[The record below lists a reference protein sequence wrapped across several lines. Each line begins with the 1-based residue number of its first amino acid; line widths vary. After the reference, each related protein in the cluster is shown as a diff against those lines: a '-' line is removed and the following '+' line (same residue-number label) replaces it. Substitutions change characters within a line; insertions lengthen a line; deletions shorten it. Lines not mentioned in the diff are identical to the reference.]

1 MTRTLAHLASLALL
15 GLAVACPAPP
25 PPPGPTP
32 QEELA
37 AKMQKLA
44 DADRAV
50 NDECFGKL
58 SRREIPSNR
67 SYVECY
73 VAKVRPAYQ
82 QYGPENLDLLDS
94 LAKQWRAIADQVDA
108 GKMKAAEAQSEM
120 AKIKTGVEAEA
131 QRRAAE
137 AEALAASEAG
147 ANAQESNVEGASA
160 EAIQNRKMLEQGLH
174 DKAKPNPSGIPG
186 RRGGG

>member
-1 MTRTLAHLASLALL
+1 MIRSIARISSIAFL
-15 GLAVACPAPP
+15 GLVVACPAPP
-25 PPPGPTP
+25 PPSGPTP

-37 AKMQKLA
+37 AKMEKLA
-44 DADRAV
+44 AADRAV

-58 SRREIPSNR
+58 TRGEIPSNR

-82 QYGPENLDLLDS
+82 QYGPENIDLLES

-108 GKMKAAEAQSEM
+108 RKLKAADAQVAM
-120 AKIKTGVEAEA
+120 AKVKSEIEAEA

-137 AEALAASEAG
+137 AEALAQNAAG
-147 ANAQESNVEGASA
+147 SNAKESNVEGSSA
-160 EAIQNRKMLEQGLH
+160 DAVQNRKMLEQGLH